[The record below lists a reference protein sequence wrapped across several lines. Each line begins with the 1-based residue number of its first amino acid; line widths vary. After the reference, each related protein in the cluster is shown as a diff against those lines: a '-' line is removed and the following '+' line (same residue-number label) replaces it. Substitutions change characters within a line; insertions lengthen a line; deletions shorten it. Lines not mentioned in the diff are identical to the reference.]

1 MRFALPLLLLL
12 PAVATAAEVQFNR
25 DVRPILSENCF
36 ACHGP
41 DQKKV
46 KGKLRLDVERSAK
59 GEAKSGAAAVVPG
72 DPKSSELLKR
82 IAAAGQDHMPPAET
96 GKSLTK
102 EQVTTL
108 TKWIEQGAKWEDHWA
123 FTPIRR
129 PAEVA
134 SGKEQF
140 AKQIDAFV
148 NAKLKEKG
156 LTPAADAD
164 RVTLLRRLTFDLTGL
179 PPTPKEVEDFL
190 RDTTPGAY
198 EAVVDRLLASPAYG
212 ERMAAFWLDV
222 VRYADSVG
230 YHGDQPVSV
239 WPYRDWVVK
248 AFNDNMKFDEFT
260 RWQLGGDLLPTPTQD
275 QKVAAGYNRLG
286 MMSAEGGVQPKEYLA
301 KYAAER
307 VRAVGGGWLGLT
319 TGCCEC
325 HDHKFDPISLKEFY
339 RLEAFFAD
347 IQEQGLYGGSNFGSS
362 MAIATPEQEKKLA
375 DLDAAAKTREK
386 QSAAVKVLA
395 GGFVT
400 PSADKSAKEA
410 KAARDGFERGL
421 PSTLITVAVPPR
433 PIRVLPRGNWMD
445 DTGEVVE
452 PGVPA
457 VLPQPA
463 KKDKRLTRLDLADWL
478 VSKENPLTARVL
490 ANRLWKQ
497 FFGAGLAR
505 KMDDLGSQGEPP
517 THPEL
522 LDALAYDLRETWDV
536 KRFVKTL
543 LMTAA
548 YRRSSVATAEHK
560 ENDAFNLYLARQNR
574 WRLDAE
580 MVRDSVLSVSGL
592 LVNKLGGP
600 PAKPYQPRG
609 YWAFLNFPT
618 REWQNDTGDGLYRR
632 TLYTHWQRQYLHPT
646 LLAFDAPT
654 REECTADRV
663 RSNTPL
669 QSLVLLNAP
678 EFVEAAR
685 VFAERV
691 VTDGGATTDERID
704 FAFKLALS
712 RTAKPVEKET
722 LAALLQKH
730 REQYAKDAKAA
741 DEVLKTGAKPANA
754 KLDKTELAAWT
765 SVTRTILNLH
775 AGVTRN

>member
-1 MRFALPLLLLL
+1 MRFSAALTLL
-12 PAVATAAEVQFNR
+12 AVAPFAVAQDVQFNR
-25 DVRPILSENCF
+25 DVRPILSDNCF

-41 DQKKV
+41 DKGKV
-46 KGKLRLDVERSAK
+46 KGKLRLDVEKSAK
-59 GEAKSGAAAVVPG
+59 GEASSGAVAVMPG
-72 DPKSSELLKR
+72 DVTKSELLKR
-82 IAAAGQDHMPPAET
+82 IIATDNDHMPPAET
-96 GKSLTK
+96 GKTLTK
-102 EQVTTL
+102 GQIATL

-123 FTPIRR
+123 FMPITANPDRKVGG
-129 PAEVA
+129 AA
-134 SGKEQF
+134 
-140 AKQIDAFV
+140 AIDHFID
-148 NAKLKEKG
+148 AKLKEKG
-156 LTPAADAD
+156 LTPAGEADK
-164 RVTLLRRLTFDLTGL
+164 VTLLRRLTFDLTGL
-179 PPTPKEVEDFL
+179 PPTPQEVDAFL
-190 RDTTPGAY
+190 KDGTPQAY
-198 EAVVDRLLASPAYG
+198 EKLVDRLLAAPAYG

-239 WPYRDWVVK
+239 WPFRDWVVT
-248 AFNDNMKFDEFT
+248 ALNDNMPFDQFT
-260 RWQLGGDLLPTPTQD
+260 SWQLAGDLLPNATTE

-325 HDHKFDPISLKEFY
+325 HDHKFDPISLKDFY

-347 IQEQGLYGGSNFGSS
+347 IQERGLYDGGNFGTS
-362 MAIATPEQEKKLA
+362 MLLPTAEQEKKLA
-375 DLDAAAKTREK
+375 ELEATAKAKEQQAAGLKA
-386 QSAAVKVLA
+386 LA
-395 GGFVT
+395 GVFAT
-400 PSADKSAKEA
+400 SPADKKAKEA
-410 KAARDGFERGL
+410 KAAADGFRAGV

-445 DTGEVVE
+445 DSGEVVE

-478 VSKENPLTARVL
+478 VSKDNPLTARVL

-522 LDALAYDLRETWDV
+522 LDALAFELRETWDV
-536 KRFVKTL
+536 KRFVKGLVMSHT
-543 LMTAA
+543 
-548 YRRSSVATAEHK
+548 YRRSSVATAEQK
-560 ENDAFNLYLARQNR
+560 EKDPFNLYLARQNR

-580 MVRDSVLSVSGL
+580 MVRDNALSVSGL
-592 LVNKLGGP
+592 LVSKRGGP

-691 VTDGGATTDERID
+691 LTDGGTTTDVRLD

-712 RTAKPVEKET
+712 RPAKAAEKET
-722 LAALLQKH
+722 LTELLNKH

-741 DEVLKTGAKPANA
+741 DEVLKAGAKPANA
-754 KLDKTELAAWT
+754 KLDKAELAAWT

-775 AGVTRN
+775 AAVTRN

>member
-1 MRFALPLLLLL
+1 MRFSPALLLL
-12 PAVATAAEVQFNR
+12 AVSPLAFSQDVQFNR
-25 DVRPILSENCF
+25 DVRPILSENCY

-46 KGKLRLDVERSAK
+46 KGKLRLDVEKSAK
-59 GEAKSGAAAVVPG
+59 GEAKSGAVAVVPG
-72 DPKSSELLKR
+72 GVKASELLKR
-82 IAAAGQDHMPPAET
+82 ITVDGKDHMPPADT
-96 GKSLTK
+96 GKALTK
-102 EQVTTL
+102 TQIATL

-123 FTPIRR
+123 FTPIKK
-129 PAEVA
+129 PTAP
-134 SGKEQF
+134 GGIDQF
-140 AKQIDAFV
+140 IT
-148 NAKLKEKG
+148 AKLNDKG
-156 LTPAADAD
+156 LTPAGEADK
-164 RVTLLRRLTFDLTGL
+164 VTLLRRLSFDLTGL
-179 PPTPKEVEDFL
+179 PPTPKEVDDFL
-190 RDTTPGAY
+190 KDATPAAY
-198 EAVVDRLLASPAYG
+198 ETVVDRLLKSDAYG

-230 YHGDQPVSV
+230 YHGDQQVSV

-248 AFNDNMKFDEFT
+248 AFNTNMKFDEFT
-260 RWQLGGDLLPTPTQD
+260 RWQLGGDLMPNPSQE
-275 QKVAAGYNRLG
+275 QKIAAGYNRLG
-286 MMSAEGGVQPKEYLA
+286 MMSAEGGVQPKEYLS

-325 HDHKFDPISLKEFY
+325 HDHKFDPLSAKDFY

-347 IQEQGLYGGSNFGSS
+347 IQEQGLYGGSDFGTS
-362 MAIATPEQEKKLA
+362 MRIATPEQDKKLA
-375 DLDAAAKTREK
+375 ELDAAAKAKER
-386 QSAAVKVLA
+386 QAAGMKVLA
-395 GGFVT
+395 GVT
-400 PSADKSAKEA
+400 VTSPADKVAKDA
-410 KAARDGFERGL
+410 KAATDGFRAGL
-421 PSTLITVAVPPR
+421 PSTLITVTVPPR
-433 PIRVLPRGNWMD
+433 QIRVLPRGNWMD
-445 DTGEVVE
+445 DSGEVVE

-478 VSKENPLTARVL
+478 VSKEHPLTARVL

-497 FFGAGLAR
+497 YFGAGLAR

-522 LDALAYDLRETWDV
+522 LDTLAYDLRESWDI

-543 LMTAA
+543 LMTDA
-548 YRRSSVATAEHK
+548 YRRSSVATAEQK
-560 ENDAFNLYLARQNR
+560 ERDPFNLLLARQNR

-580 MVRDSVLSVSGL
+580 MVRDNALSASGL

-609 YWAFLNFPT
+609 YWSFLNFPA

-654 REECTADRV
+654 REECSADRV

-691 VTDGGATTDERID
+691 LTDGGKTTDERID

-712 RTAKPVEKET
+712 RPAKPAEKET
-722 LAALLQKH
+722 LAALLKKH
-730 REQYAKDAKAA
+730 QEQYAKDAKAA
-741 DEVLKTGAKPANA
+741 DEVLKTGSKPANA

>member
-1 MRFALPLLLLL
+1 MRLSLPLLLLL
-12 PAVATAAEVQFNR
+12 PLVAVAQDVQFNR
-25 DVRPILSENCF
+25 DVRPILSDNCF

-46 KGKLRLDVERSAK
+46 KGGLRLDVEKSAK
-59 GEAKSGAAAVVPG
+59 GEAKSGAVAVVPG
-72 DPKSSELLKR
+72 DVSKSELLKR
-82 IAAAGQDHMPPAET
+82 VAADEKDHMPPADT
-96 GKSLTK
+96 GKTLTK
-102 EQVTTL
+102 AQVATL

-123 FTPIRR
+123 FMPIKVNR
-129 PAEVA
+129 A
-134 SGKEQF
+134 
-140 AKQIDAFV
+140 AKTSVTEGIDLFIGG
-148 NAKLKEKG
+148 KLKEQG
-156 LTPAADAD
+156 LTPAGEADK
-164 RVTLLRRLTFDLTGL
+164 VTLIRRITFDLTGL
-179 PPTPKEVEDFL
+179 PPTPKEVDDFL
-190 RDTTPGAY
+190 TDTTPQAY
-198 EAVVDRLLASPAYG
+198 EKVVDRLLASPAYG
-212 ERMAAFWLDV
+212 ERMAASWLDV

-239 WPYRDWVVK
+239 WPFRDWVVK
-248 AFNDNMKFDEFT
+248 AFNENMKFDQFT
-260 RWQLGGDLLPTPTQD
+260 RWQLAGDLLPTPTQE

-325 HDHKFDPISLKEFY
+325 HDHKFDPISAKDFY

-362 MAIATPEQEKKLA
+362 MTIATPEQEKRLA
-375 DLDAAAKTREK
+375 ELDAATKAKEK
-386 QSAAVKVLA
+386 QAAVLKGLA
-395 GGFVT
+395 GVT
-400 PSADKSAKEA
+400 VTTPADKAAKDA
-410 KAARDGFERGL
+410 KAATDGFRAGL
-421 PSTLITVAVPPR
+421 PSTLVTVAVPPR

-452 PGVPA
+452 PGVPG
-457 VLPQPA
+457 VLPQPP

-478 VSKENPLTARVL
+478 VSQDNPLTARVL

-497 FFGAGLAR
+497 FFGFGLAR

-517 THPEL
+517 SHPEL
-522 LDALAYDLRETWDV
+522 LDFLAFELRETWDV
-536 KRFVKTL
+536 KAFVKALVTSQ
-543 LMTAA
+543 T
-548 YRRSSVATAEHK
+548 YRRGSVPTAEQK
-560 ENDAFNLYLARQNR
+560 EKDPNNLWLARQNR

-580 MVRDSVLSVSGL
+580 MVRDGALSVSGL

-618 REWQNDTGDGLYRR
+618 REWQNDTGEGLYRR

-691 VTDGGATTDERID
+691 LTDGGATTDERID

-712 RTAKPVEKET
+712 RPAKPAERET
-722 LAALLQKH
+722 LTALLTKH
-730 REQYAKDAKAA
+730 REQYTKDAKAA

>member
-1 MRFALPLLLLL
+1 MRSLAGLLVVGLILPNL
-12 PAVATAAEVQFNR
+12 AAADADVQFNR
-25 DVRPILSENCF
+25 DVKPILSENCF

-46 KGKLRLDVERSAK
+46 KAGLRLDVEKSAK
-59 GEAKSGAAAVVPG
+59 GEAKSGAVAVVPG
-72 DPKSSELLKR
+72 DVKKSELLKR
-82 IAAAGQDHMPPAET
+82 IAAGGKDHMPPADT
-96 GKSLTK
+96 GKTLTK
-102 EQVTTL
+102 EQVATL
-108 TKWIEQGAKWEDHWA
+108 TKWVEQGAKWEDHWA
-123 FTPIRR
+123 FTAIKK
-129 PAEVA
+129 PAA
-134 SGKEQF
+134 TATIDQF
-140 AKQIDAFV
+140 ITSR
-148 NAKLKEKG
+148 LKEKG
-156 LTPAADAD
+156 LTPAGEADK
-164 RVTLLRRLTFDLTGL
+164 VTLLRRLSFDLTGL

-190 RDTTPGAY
+190 KDATPAAY
-198 EAVVDRLLASPAYG
+198 ETVVDRLLKSDAYG

-230 YHGDQPVSV
+230 YHGDQQVSV

-248 AFNDNMKFDEFT
+248 AFNDNMPFDRFT
-260 RWQLGGDLLPTPTQD
+260 RWQLGGDLMPNPTQE
-275 QKVAAGYNRLG
+275 QKIAAGYNRLG

-325 HDHKFDPISLKEFY
+325 HDHKFDPLSTKEFY

-347 IQEQGLYGGSNFGSS
+347 IQEQGLYGGNNFGTS
-362 MAIATPEQEKKLA
+362 MTITTPEQDKRLGE
-375 DLDAAAKTREK
+375 LDATTKAKERQAAG
-386 QSAAVKVLA
+386 VKVLA
-395 GGFVT
+395 GVT
-400 PSADKSAKEA
+400 VTSPADRAAKEA
-410 KAARDGFERGL
+410 KAAADGFRAGL
-421 PSTLITVAVPPR
+421 PSTLMTVAVPPR
-433 PIRVLPRGNWMD
+433 QTRVLPRGNWMD
-445 DTGEVVE
+445 DSGEVVE

-457 VLPQPA
+457 VLPQPT
-463 KKDKRLTRLDLADWL
+463 KKDKRLTRLDLAEWL
-478 VSKENPLTARVL
+478 VSKDHPLTARVL

-497 FFGAGLAR
+497 YFGAGLAR

-517 THPEL
+517 SHPEL
-522 LDALAYDLRETWDV
+522 LDFLAYELREAWDI
-536 KRFVKTL
+536 KRFVKSLVMSQT
-543 LMTAA
+543 
-548 YRRSSVATAEHK
+548 YRRTSVANADHK
-560 ENDAFNLYLARQNR
+560 EKDPFNLLLARQNR

-580 MVRDSVLSVSGL
+580 MVRDNALSVSGL

-600 PAKPYQPRG
+600 PVKPYQPRG
-609 YWAFLNFPT
+609 YWAFLNFPA

-691 VTDGGATTDERID
+691 LTGGGKTTGERID

-712 RTAKPVEKET
+712 RPAKPAERET
-722 LAALLQKH
+722 LTELLNKH
-730 REQYAKDAKAA
+730 QEQYAKDAKSA
-741 DEVLKTGAKPANA
+741 DEVLKTGSRPANA
-754 KLDKTELAAWT
+754 NLDKAELAAWT
-765 SVTRTILNLH
+765 SVTRAILNLH

>member
-1 MRFALPLLLLL
+1 MRCLLPLLLASL
-12 PAVATAAEVQFNR
+12 VASAADVQFNR

-41 DQKKV
+41 DKGNV
-46 KGKLRLDVERSAK
+46 KGKLRLDIEKSAK
-59 GEAKSGAAAVVPG
+59 GEAASGATAIVPG
-72 DPKSSELLKR
+72 DASKSEILKR
-82 IAAAGQDHMPPAET
+82 VVATGKDHMPPADT
-96 GKSLTK
+96 GKKLTK
-102 EQVTTL
+102 EQIATL

-123 FTPIRR
+123 FLPIKANPDRKGGGVIDLYIS
-129 PAEVA
+129 E
-134 SGKEQF
+134 SLK
-140 AKQIDAFV
+140 AKGV
-148 NAKLKEKG
+148 
-156 LTPAADAD
+156 TPASEAD
-164 RVTLLRRLTFDLTGL
+164 RVTLLRRVTFDLTGL
-179 PPTPKEVEDFL
+179 PPTPKEVDDFL
-190 RDTTPGAY
+190 ADKTPAAY
-198 EAVVDRLLASPAYG
+198 ETVVNRLLKSDAYG

-239 WPYRDWVVK
+239 WPYRDWVVS
-248 AFNDNMKFDEFT
+248 AFNSNMKFDEFT
-260 RWQLGGDLLPTPTQD
+260 RWQLAGDLLPTPTRD
-275 QKVAAGYNRLG
+275 QKIAAGYNRLG

-325 HDHKFDPISLKEFY
+325 HDHKFDPISAKDFY

-347 IQEQGLYGGSNFGSS
+347 ITEQGLYNGSNFGTS
-362 MAIATPEQEKKLA
+362 MTLTTPDQDKHLVE
-375 DLDAAAKTREK
+375 LDTVAKTKE
-386 QSAAVKVLA
+386 QHAAVLKALA
-395 GGFVT
+395 GGVLTT
-400 PSADKSAKEA
+400 PVDNAAKQA
-410 KAARDGFERGL
+410 KAKRDGYEGSL
-421 PSTLITVAVPPR
+421 PRTLITVAVAPR
-433 PIRVLPRGNWMD
+433 PIRVLKRGNWMD
-445 DTGEVVE
+445 ETGEIVE

-463 KKDKRLTRLDLADWL
+463 NKDKRLTRLDLADWL
-478 VSKENPLTARVL
+478 MSKDNPLTARVL

-497 FFGAGLAR
+497 YFGAGLAR

-522 LDALAYDLRETWDV
+522 LDFLAFDLRSDWDIKRSV
-536 KRFVKTL
+536 KQLV
-543 LMTAA
+543 MTDA
-548 YRRSSVATAEHK
+548 YRRSSVATADHK
-560 ENDAFNLYLARQNR
+560 ARDPNNLLLARQNR

-580 MVRDSVLSVSGL
+580 MVRDNALSVSGL
-592 LVNKLGGP
+592 LVSKLGGP
-600 PAKPYQPRG
+600 PAKPYQPPG

-618 REWQNDTGDGLYRR
+618 REWQNSTGDDLYRR

-654 REECTADRV
+654 REECSADRV

-691 VTDGGATTDERID
+691 LTDGGTTTDERID
-704 FAFKLALS
+704 YAFKLALS
-712 RTAKPVEKET
+712 RPAKPAEKET
-722 LAALLQKH
+722 LSALLAKH
-730 REQYAKDAKAA
+730 QEQYAKDAKAA
-741 DEVLKTGAKPANA
+741 ADVLKVGAKPANA
-754 KLDKTELAAWT
+754 KLDAVEVAAWT
-765 SVTRTILNLH
+765 SLTRTILNLH
-775 AGVTRN
+775 AAVTRN

>member
-1 MRFALPLLLLL
+1 MRLLAVVALAALPLV
-12 PAVATAAEVQFNR
+12 AVAQDVRFNR
-25 DVRPILSENCF
+25 DVRPILSDNCF

-46 KGKLRLDVERSAK
+46 KAKLRLDVEKSAK

-72 DPKSSELLKR
+72 DVTKSELLKR
-82 IAAAGQDHMPPAET
+82 VTAEGKDHMPPADS
-96 GKSLTK
+96 GKTLTK
-102 EQVTTL
+102 EQIATL

-123 FTPIRR
+123 FMPVRANPDR
-129 PAEVA
+129 KVGGA
-134 SGKEQF
+134 
-140 AKQIDAFV
+140 IDELIT
-148 NAKLKEKG
+148 AKLKERG
-156 LTPAADAD
+156 LTPTAEADK
-164 RVTLLRRLTFDLTGL
+164 VTLLRRLTFDLTGL
-179 PPTPKEVEDFL
+179 PPTPREVDDFL
-190 RDTTPGAY
+190 KDATPQAY
-198 EAVVDRLLASPAYG
+198 EKAVDRLLASPAYG

-222 VRYADSVG
+222 VRYADSVD

-239 WPYRDWVVK
+239 WPFRDWVVT
-248 AFNDNMKFDEFT
+248 AFNTNMKFDEFT
-260 RWQLGGDLLPTPTQD
+260 RWQLGGDLLPNATRE
-275 QKVAAGYNRLG
+275 QKIAAGYNRLG

-325 HDHKFDPISLKEFY
+325 HDHKFDPISTTEFY

-347 IQEQGLYGGSNFGSS
+347 IQERGLYDGGNFGTS
-362 MAIATPEQEKKLA
+362 MTLATPEQEKKLA
-375 DLDAAAKTREK
+375 ELDAAVKAKEK
-386 QSAAVKVLA
+386 QAAGLKALA
-395 GGFVT
+395 GVSVT
-400 PSADKSAKEA
+400 SPADKSAKEA
-410 KAARDGFERGL
+410 KAAADGFRAGL

-433 PIRVLPRGNWMD
+433 QIRVLPRGNWMD
-445 DTGEVVE
+445 DTGTVVE

-463 KKDKRLTRLDLADWL
+463 KKDERLTRLDLADWL
-478 VSKENPLTARVL
+478 VSKDNPLTARVL

-522 LDALAYDLRETWDV
+522 LDALAFELRETWDV
-536 KRFVKTL
+536 KWFVRGLVMSQT
-543 LMTAA
+543 
-548 YRRSSVATAEHK
+548 YRRSSVASAEHK
-560 ENDAFNLYLARQNR
+560 EKDPFNLWLARQNR

-580 MVRDSVLSVSGL
+580 MVRDNALSVSGL

-600 PAKPYQPRG
+600 PAKPYQPHG
-609 YWAFLNFPT
+609 YWSFLNFPT
-618 REWQNDTGDGLYRR
+618 REWQNDTGEGLYRR

-691 VTDGGATTDERID
+691 VVDGGKTTDERLD

-712 RTAKPVEKET
+712 RAAKPAEKAT
-722 LAALLQKH
+722 LTELLKKH
-730 REQYAKDAKAA
+730 QEQYAKDVKAA
-741 DEVLKTGAKPANA
+741 DEVLKVGARPANA
-754 KLDKTELAAWT
+754 KLDKAELAAWT

>member
-1 MRFALPLLLLL
+1 MPIT
-12 PAVATAAEVQFNR
+12 VNR
-25 DVRPILSENCF
+25 
-36 ACHGP
+36 
-41 DQKKV
+41 
-46 KGKLRLDVERSAK
+46 
-59 GEAKSGAAAVVPG
+59 EAKTSA
-72 DPKSSELLKR
+72 SE
-82 IAAAGQDHMPPAET
+82 
-96 GKSLTK
+96 
-102 EQVTTL
+102 V
-108 TKWIEQGAKWEDHWA
+108 
-123 FTPIRR
+123 
-129 PAEVA
+129 
-134 SGKEQF
+134 
-140 AKQIDAFV
+140 IDQLIS
-148 NAKLKEKG
+148 AKLKERG
-156 LTPAADAD
+156 LTPAAEAD
-164 RVTLLRRLTFDLTGL
+164 KITLLRRLTFDLTGL
-179 PPTPKEVEDFL
+179 PPTPKEVDDFVN
-190 RDTTPGAY
+190 DKAANAY
-198 EAVVDRLLASPAYG
+198 ETVVDRLMKTDAYG

-230 YHGDQPVSV
+230 YHGDQQVSV

-248 AFNDNMKFDEFT
+248 AFNTNMRFDEFT
-260 RWQLGGDLLPTPTQD
+260 RWQLAGDLMPNPTQE
-275 QKVAAGYNRLG
+275 QKIAAGYNRLG
-286 MMSAEGGVQPKEYLA
+286 MMSAEGGVQPKEYLS

-325 HDHKFDPISLKEFY
+325 HDHKFDPLSAKEFY

-347 IQEQGLYGGSNFGSS
+347 IQEQGLYDGSNFGSK
-362 MAIATPEQEKKLA
+362 MTIATPEQEKKRA
-375 DLDAAAKTREK
+375 ELDAAAKAKE
-386 QSAAVKVLA
+386 QQAAVLKALA
-395 GGFVT
+395 GVT
-400 PSADKSAKEA
+400 VTSPADKAAKDA
-410 KAARDGFERGL
+410 KAAHDGFQAGL
-421 PSTLITVAVPPR
+421 PSTLITVAVTPR
-433 PIRVLPRGNWMD
+433 QIRVLPRGNWMD

-463 KKDKRLTRLDLADWL
+463 KNDKRLTRLDLADWL
-478 VSKENPLTARVL
+478 VGKDNPLTARVL

-505 KMDDLGSQGEPP
+505 KLDDLGSQGEPP

-522 LDALAYDLRETWDV
+522 LDHLAFELRETWDI
-536 KRFVKTL
+536 KRFVKSLVTSQ
-543 LMTAA
+543 T
-548 YRRSSVATAEHK
+548 YRRGSVATAGQK
-560 ENDAFNLYLARQNR
+560 EKDPNNLLLARQNR

-580 MVRDSVLSVSGL
+580 MVSDSALSVSGL

-609 YWAFLNFPT
+609 YWAFLNFPA
-618 REWQNDTGDGLYRR
+618 REWQNDAGDGLYRR

-691 VTDGGATTDERID
+691 ITDGGKTTDERLD
-704 FAFKLALS
+704 FAFKLVLN
-712 RTAKPVEKET
+712 RPAKAVEKET
-722 LAALLQKH
+722 LAELLTKH

-754 KLDKTELAAWT
+754 KLDKAELAAWT

-775 AGVTRN
+775 AAVTRN

>member
-1 MRFALPLLLLL
+1 MRFAVPLLFLL
-12 PAVATAAEVQFNR
+12 PIAAAAQDVRFNR

-46 KGKLRLDVERSAK
+46 KANLRLDVEKSAK
-59 GEAKSGAAAVVPG
+59 GEAKSGAVAVVPG
-72 DPKSSELLKR
+72 DVKASELLKR
-82 IAAAGQDHMPPAET
+82 ITVDGKDHMPPTET
-96 GKSLTK
+96 GKTLTK
-102 EQVTTL
+102 AQITTL
-108 TKWIEQGAKWEDHWA
+108 TKWIEQGAKWEDHWS
-123 FTPIRR
+123 FMPIQANPDRKVGGNVSS
-129 PAEVA
+129 A
-134 SGKEQF
+134 
-140 AKQIDAFV
+140 IDFFLD
-148 NAKLKEKG
+148 AKLKEKG
-156 LTPAADAD
+156 LTPVAEAD
-164 RVTLLRRLTFDLTGL
+164 RVTLIRRLTFDLTGL
-179 PPTPKEVEDFL
+179 PPTPKEVDDFVA
-190 RDTTPGAY
+190 DKANDAY
-198 EAVVDRLLASPAYG
+198 EKVVDRLLKSDAYG
-212 ERMAAFWLDV
+212 ERMAAFWLDL

-248 AFNDNMKFDEFT
+248 AFNANMKFDQFT
-260 RWQLGGDLLPTPTQD
+260 RWQLAGDLLPNPTQE
-275 QKVAAGYNRLG
+275 QKIAAGYNRLG
-286 MMSAEGGVQPKEYLA
+286 MMSAEGGVQPKEYLS

-325 HDHKFDPISLKEFY
+325 HDHKFDPISTKEFY

-347 IQEQGLYGGSNFGSS
+347 ITEQGLYDGSKFGSN
-362 MAIATPEQEKKLA
+362 MLITTPEQEKKLA
-375 DLDAAAKTREK
+375 ELETAAKAKE
-386 QSAAVKVLA
+386 QQAAVLRGLA
-395 GGFVT
+395 GVT
-400 PSADKSAKEA
+400 VTSPADKSAKDARGA
-410 KAARDGFERGL
+410 KDGYQAGL
-421 PSTLITVAVPPR
+421 PSTLVTVPVAPR
-433 PIRVLPRGNWMD
+433 QIRVLKRGNWMD
-445 DTGEVVE
+445 DSGEVVE

-478 VSKENPLTARVL
+478 VSADNPLTARVL
-490 ANRLWKQ
+490 ANRVWKQ

-522 LDALAYDLRETWDV
+522 LDFLASDLRETWDV

-543 LMTAA
+543 VMSAA
-548 YRRSSVATAEHK
+548 YKRSSVATAEQK
-560 ENDAFNLYLARQNR
+560 ERDPFNLYLARQNR

-580 MVRDSVLSVSGL
+580 MVRDSALSVSGL

-609 YWAFLNFPT
+609 YWAFLNFPA

-685 VFAERV
+685 IFAERV
-691 VTDGGATTDERID
+691 LTGGGKTTDERID

-712 RTAKPVEKET
+712 RPAKPQEKET
-722 LAALLQKH
+722 LAELLKKH
-730 REQYAKDAKAA
+730 HEQYTKDARAA
-741 DEVLKTGAKPANA
+741 DDLLKTGAKPANA
-754 KLDKTELAAWT
+754 KLDKAELAAWT
-765 SVTRTILNLH
+765 SVTRTVLNLH
-775 AGVTRN
+775 AAVTRN

>member
-1 MRFALPLLLLL
+1 MRCSPALLLL
-12 PAVATAAEVQFNR
+12 AVAPLAFAQDFQFNR
-25 DVRPILSENCF
+25 DVRPILSENCY

-46 KGKLRLDVERSAK
+46 KGKLRLDVEKHAK
-59 GEAKSGAAAVVPG
+59 AEAKSGAVAIVPG
-72 DPKSSELLKR
+72 DVKASELLKR
-82 IAAAGQDHMPPAET
+82 IVVDGKDHMPPADT
-96 GKSLTK
+96 GK
-102 EQVTTL
+102 TL
-108 TKWIEQGAKWEDHWA
+108 TKGQIATLTTWIEQGAKWEDHWA
-123 FTPIRR
+123 FTPIKK
-129 PAEVA
+129 PASPA
-134 SGKEQF
+134 T
-140 AKQIDAFV
+140 IDQHLDAT
-148 NAKLKEKG
+148 LKAQG
-156 LTPAADAD
+156 LTPAGGADK
-164 RVTLLRRLTFDLTGL
+164 VTLLRRLTFDLTGL

-190 RDTTPGAY
+190 KDATPAAY
-198 EAVVDRLLASPAYG
+198 ETVVDRLLKSDAYG

-248 AFNDNMKFDEFT
+248 VFNDNMPFDQFT
-260 RWQLGGDLLPTPTQD
+260 RWQLGGDLMPNPTQG

-325 HDHKFDPISLKEFY
+325 HDHKFDPLSAKDFY

-347 IQEQGLYGGSNFGSS
+347 ITEQGLYGGSEFGTSLR
-362 MAIATPEQEKKLA
+362 IATPEQDKKLA
-375 DLDAAAKTREK
+375 DLDAATKVKER
-386 QSAAVKVLA
+386 QAAGMKLLA
-395 GGFVT
+395 GVTVT
-400 PSADKSAKEA
+400 PPADKAAKDAKASAD
-410 KAARDGFERGL
+410 GFRGGL

-433 PIRVLPRGNWMD
+433 QIRVLPRGNWMD
-445 DTGEVVE
+445 DTGDVVE

-463 KKDKRLTRLDLADWL
+463 KKDKRLTRLDLAEWL
-478 VSKENPLTARVL
+478 VSKDHPLTARVL

-522 LDALAYDLRETWDV
+522 LDTLAFELRETWDI
-536 KRFVKTL
+536 KRFVKSLVMSQT
-543 LMTAA
+543 
-548 YRRSSVATAEHK
+548 YRRSSVATAEQK
-560 ENDAFNLYLARQNR
+560 EKDPFNLWLARQNR

-580 MVRDSVLSVSGL
+580 MVRDNALSVSGL

-609 YWAFLNFPT
+609 YWSFLNFPA

-654 REECTADRV
+654 REECSADRV

-685 VFAERV
+685 VFAERLL
-691 VTDGGATTDERID
+691 TDGGQTTDERID

-712 RTAKPVEKET
+712 RPAKPAERET
-722 LAALLQKH
+722 LTELLKKH

-741 DEVLKTGAKPANA
+741 DEVLKTGSKPANV

>member
-1 MRFALPLLLLL
+1 MRFAALLLFPL
-12 PAVATAAEVQFNR
+12 AASAADVQFNR
-25 DVRPILSENCF
+25 DVRPILSDNCF

-41 DQKKV
+41 DQNKV
-46 KGKLRLDVERSAK
+46 KGGLRLDVEKSAK
-59 GEAKSGAAAVVPG
+59 AEAKSGAVAVVPG
-72 DPKSSELLKR
+72 DAKKSELLVRVLADGK
-82 IAAAGQDHMPPAET
+82 DHMPPAET

-102 EQVTTL
+102 EQVATL

-123 FTPIRR
+123 FTPIRANPDR
-129 PAEVA
+129 KVGGANL
-134 SGKEQF
+134 
-140 AKQIDAFV
+140 IDHFIA
-148 NAKLKEKG
+148 AKLKEKG
-156 LTPAADAD
+156 LTPTGEADK
-164 RVTLLRRLTFDLTGL
+164 VTLIRRITFDLTGL
-179 PPTPKEVEDFL
+179 PPMPNEVDDFL
-190 RDTTPGAY
+190 KDATPAAY
-198 EAVVDRLLASPAYG
+198 EKVVDRLLASPAYG
-212 ERMAAFWLDV
+212 ERMAAFWLDI

-248 AFNDNMKFDEFT
+248 SLNNNMKFDDFT
-260 RWQLGGDLLPTPTQD
+260 RWQLGGDLMPNPTQE
-275 QKVAAGYNRLG
+275 QKIAAGYNRLG

-325 HDHKFDPISLKEFY
+325 HDHKFDPLSLKDFY

-347 IQEQGLYGGSNFGSS
+347 IQERGLYDGGNFGTS
-362 MAIATPEQEKKLA
+362 MTIATPEQEKKLA
-375 DLDAAAKTREK
+375 ELDAAAKQTQK
-386 QSAAVKVLA
+386 AAAGLKGLA
-395 GGFVT
+395 GVT
-400 PSADKSAKEA
+400 ATSPADKAARDA
-410 KAARDGFERGL
+410 KAARDGFAAGL
-421 PSTLITVAVPPR
+421 PATLITVAVPPR
-433 PIRVLPRGNWMD
+433 PIRVLNRGNWMD

-463 KKDKRLTRLDLADWL
+463 NTGKRLNRLDLADWL
-478 VSKENPLTARVL
+478 VGKDNPLTARVL
-490 ANRLWKQ
+490 ANRLWKL
-497 FFGAGLAR
+497 FFGSGLAR

-522 LDALAYDLRETWDV
+522 LDALAFELRETWDL
-536 KRFVKTL
+536 KRFVKGLVMSQT
-543 LMTAA
+543 
-548 YRRSSVATAEHK
+548 YRRSSMATAEQK
-560 ENDAFNLYLARQNR
+560 EKDPLNLWLARQNR

-580 MVRDSVLSVSGL
+580 MVRDNALSVGGL

-685 VFAERV
+685 LFAERV
-691 VTDGGATTDERID
+691 IAEGGKSPEERID
-704 FAFKLALS
+704 FAFRLALS
-712 RTAKPVEKET
+712 RPAKPVEKET
-722 LAALLQKH
+722 LAALLSKH
-730 REQYAKDAKAA
+730 REQYTADAKAA
-741 DEVLKTGAKPANA
+741 EDALKTGAKPANA
-754 KLDKTELAAWT
+754 KLDKAELAAWT
-765 SVTRTILNLH
+765 SVTRAILNLH
-775 AGVTRN
+775 AVVTRN

>member
-1 MRFALPLLLLL
+1 MRFLALLLLVTP
-12 PAVATAAEVQFNR
+12 PAVAADVQFNR

-46 KGKLRLDVERSAK
+46 KAKLRLDVEKSAK
-59 GEAKSGAAAVVPG
+59 GEAKSGAVAVVPG
-72 DPKSSELLKR
+72 DVTKSELLKR
-82 IAAAGQDHMPPAET
+82 ITATDKDHMPPADS
-96 GKSLTK
+96 GKQLSK
-102 EQVTTL
+102 EQIATL
-108 TKWIEQGAKWEDHWA
+108 TRWVEQGAKWEDHWA
-123 FTPIRR
+123 FMPITGAVNR
-129 PAEVA
+129 E
-134 SGKEQF
+134 
-140 AKQIDAFV
+140 AKTSAIDVFV
-148 NAKLKEKG
+148 NQKLREKG
-156 LTPAADAD
+156 FTPAAEAD
-164 RVTLLRRLTFDLTGL
+164 KVTLLRRLTFDLTGL
-179 PPTPKEVEDFL
+179 PPTPEQVDDFL
-190 RDTTPGAY
+190 KDSTPAAY
-198 EAVVDRLLASPAYG
+198 EKVVDRLLASPAYG

-239 WPYRDWVVK
+239 WPYRDWVVT

-260 RWQLGGDLLPTPTQD
+260 RWQLGGDLMPNPTQA

-325 HDHKFDPISLKEFY
+325 HDHKFDPISMTEFY

-347 IQEQGLYGGSNFGSS
+347 IQEQGLYGGNNFGSS
-362 MAIATPEQEKKLA
+362 MLVASADQEKKLA
-375 DLDAAAKTREK
+375 ELDSAAKKEEAK
-386 QSAAVKVLA
+386 ASGLKALA
-395 GGFVT
+395 GVSIT
-400 PSADKSAKEA
+400 SPADKSAKEA
-410 KAARDGFERGL
+410 KAAADGFRAGL

-433 PIRVLPRGNWMD
+433 QIRVLPRGNWMD
-445 DTGEVVE
+445 DTGAVVE

-478 VSKENPLTARVL
+478 MSKDNPLTARVL

-517 THPEL
+517 SHPEL
-522 LDALAYDLRETWDV
+522 LDSLAFELRETWDV
-536 KRFVKTL
+536 KRFVKGLVMSGT
-543 LMTAA
+543 
-548 YRRSSVATAEHK
+548 YRRSSVATADHK
-560 ENDAFNLYLARQNR
+560 ERDPNNLWLARQNR

-580 MVRDSVLSVSGL
+580 MVRDNALSVSGL
-592 LVNKLGGP
+592 LVTKMGGP

-609 YWAFLNFPT
+609 YWSFLNFPT

-691 VTDGGATTDERID
+691 LTDGGKTTDERLD

-712 RTAKPVEKET
+712 RTAKPAEKET
-722 LAALLQKH
+722 LAELLKKH
-730 REQYAKDAKAA
+730 QEQYAKDAKAA
-741 DEVLKTGAKPANA
+741 DEVLKVGARPANT
-754 KLDKTELAAWT
+754 KLDKAELAAWT